1 MGNKQNQNDINELIQ
16 ELSECFNHFL
26 DLNAKNIVST
36 AESLHVNSV
45 NSYKSEMKKVEY
57 TIVFLKL
64 SLN

>member
-16 ELSECFNHFL
+16 ELSDCFKHYL

-57 TIVFLKL
+57 NIVFLKL